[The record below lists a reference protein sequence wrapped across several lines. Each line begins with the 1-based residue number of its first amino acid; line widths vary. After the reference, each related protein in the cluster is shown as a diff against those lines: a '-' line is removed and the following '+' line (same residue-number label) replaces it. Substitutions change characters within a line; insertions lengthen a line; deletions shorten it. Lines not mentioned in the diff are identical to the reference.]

1 MIKSFSMYPH
11 EINDEYIKKIDTTLE
26 LAYRYGF
33 DEVFTSIHLPEYSL
47 LQQLECLDIIA
58 ARAEKYH
65 FDITVDIGGHYIPD
79 DDVRRPYT
87 RSKRNF
93 WHLYAPIVD
102 YWTLL
107 YNGDAQVTMVARKNN
122 GNGIAIFSESLLE
135 LFKEGL

>member
-47 LQQLECLDIIA
+47 LQQLECLNIIA

-65 FDITVDIGGHYIPD
+65 FDITDEYHQHYNA
-79 DDVRRPYT
+79 
-87 RSKRNF
+87 S
-93 WHLYAPIVD
+93 
-102 YWTLL
+102 
-107 YNGDAQVTMVARKNN
+107 
-122 GNGIAIFSESLLE
+122 
-135 LFKEGL
+135 